1 MNQTYFLFILA
12 FIGVTAL
19 FGSCQKDCEPVDV
32 DDINSIYLQ
41 FNTGS
46 GADSFSPD
54 ELDSVYMVRY
64 QPAEIDSF
72 AFPVDTFNIYEIGYY
87 ADDYKIRLGKNH
99 PIGVPSGPPYY
110 SSFFYKFLS
119 RDEDFQVRLQGIEL
133 EGNYD
138 DDCNYVPKLKRFQ
151 LNEDTL
157 IVTGSTSFVQMF
169 KD

>member
-1 MNQTYFLFILA
+1 VKQTSFISVFALLLIVIGLF
-12 FIGVTAL
+12 
-19 FGSCQKDCEPVDV
+19 SCQKDCEPVDV

-41 FNTGS
+41 FNTDGS
-46 GADSFSPD
+46 PTSFSPQ

-64 QPAEIDSF
+64 QPAEVDSF
-72 AFPVDTFNIYEIGYY
+72 SFPIDTFNLYEIGFYS
-87 ADDYKIRLGKNH
+87 DDYKIRLGKNH
-99 PIGVPSGPPYY
+99 PIGVPGGPPYY
-110 SSFFYKFLS
+110 SSFIYRFLS

-138 DDCNYVPKLKRFQ
+138 EDCNYVPGLKRFQ
-151 LNEDTL
+151 LNDDTL